1 MYSESPVNDAFIVK
15 YKKTKDEDEKKY
27 KKCKYNS
34 SMHCTCIAVVYLSND
49 EKRKNVQRVIAG
61 KIPILW

>member
-1 MYSESPVNDAFIVK
+1 MYRESPVNDAFIVK

-27 KKCKYNS
+27 KKCNCCCVLIS
-34 SMHCTCIAVVYLSND
+34 VSND

-61 KIPILW
+61 IIPILW